1 MNEKIAAAVTKS
13 LEWDKK
19 IPVGIFYKNN
29 TARPFVSRM
38 GDNIP
43 GYEENP
49 PAEQQISSN
58 GKPLET
64 AQDIL
69 DSLEV

>member
-1 MNEKIAAAVTKS
+1 
-13 LEWDKK
+13 
-19 IPVGIFYKNN
+19 
-29 TARPFVSRM
+29 M